1 MAQTGKA
8 KRPNVIARF
17 TKYIKDVR
25 VEMKR
30 VVWPHRAEVINSSV
44 VVIMTLLFF
53 VAFTFIVDNISS
65 WLFID
70 LLGKIGR

>member
-8 KRPNVIARF
+8 KRPNIIARF
-17 TKYIKDVR
+17 MKYIKDVR

-44 VVIMTLLFF
+44 VVILTLLFF
-53 VAFTFIVDNISS
+53 VAFTFIIDNISS